1 MGDQDKDFGAVS
13 QTDLTRSLVS
23 SVAQANLRPSTKSR
37 FKLEMYE
44 ILQKKKN
51 SQRSVVSSDE
61 IVLSHYRVLMERILL
76 TNEVWLWNLLRKR
89 QAQGALML

>member
-1 MGDQDKDFGAVS
+1 MGDQEKDFGALS

-23 SVAQANLRPSTKSR
+23 SVVQANLRPSTKSR
-37 FKLEMYE
+37 FKLERYE

-61 IVLSHYRVLMERILL
+61 IELSHHRVLMERILL
-76 TNEVWLWNLLRKR
+76 TNEVWW
-89 QAQGALML
+89 